1 MSGLGALTTAV
12 WTWLG
17 AELVLSSGLWAA
29 YVLGA
34 RHLRSAADRF
44 LFLKLAFVALLVLPW
59 LPSMAPSAAPAAWEV
74 AGRLPSQLAGV
85 APRAGGS
92 GPVLGVASGLALLYL
107 LWVGRCVLSLG
118 VSALRLRRLVRGAQ
132 ARELPGWGTVLLH
145 GGELPPATVGLFR
158 PRILLPARLYHELDA
173 RAVQLVLRH
182 EAVHRRR
189 RDGLFNA
196 LVLLMRGL
204 LAMSPLVRAL
214 ARQFEDEMEL
224 SVDAE
229 VLADKSIAPRE
240 YGRLL
245 VELATGLVPRHP
257 PGCSAIFI
265 ARFLITRRISA
276 MSKPMSPKHR
286 PLLAACAFAAC
297 AVLGGGGLS
306 ALHLTSSAW
315 ASAAARPAAEAADSV
330 LQFFLVEAGGSR
342 SVADEEGGALP
353 LAAAPVLTT
362 ADLDRA
368 TFTDAEN
375 PTVSVHL
382 RPAAAARF
390 AAFSGSHIGHKLAI
404 LLDGKLLAAPV
415 IKARI
420 DGDSIMLSGRF
431 PKEMRRLTATINAA
445 QASPAAPR

>member
-1 MSGLGALTTAV
+1 MSGLGALTAAV

-17 AELVLSSGLWAA
+17 AELLLSSGLWAA

-34 RHLRSAADRF
+34 RVLRSAADRF

-59 LPSMAPSAAPAAWEV
+59 LPSLLPASTAAAWEV
-74 AGRLPSQLAGV
+74 AGRLPSQLPGV
-85 APRAGGS
+85 RLGGGGS
-92 GPVLGVASGLALLYL
+92 GPELGAASGLALLYL
-107 LWVGRCVLSLG
+107 LWVGRCFLTLGLS
-118 VSALRLRRLVRGAQ
+118 AFRLRRLVRGAQ

-145 GGELPPATVGLFR
+145 DGALSPATVGLVR
-158 PRILLPARLYHELDA
+158 PRILLPARLYHQLDA
-173 RAVQLVLRH
+173 RAVQLILRH

-196 LVLLMRGL
+196 LVLLLRGL
-204 LAMSPLVRAL
+204 LAFSPLVRAL
-214 ARQFEDEMEL
+214 ARHFESEMEL

-229 VLADKSIAPRE
+229 VLADRSVAPRE

-245 VELATGLVPRHP
+245 VELATDLMPRP
-257 PGCSAIFI
+257 QPGCSAIFI
-265 ARFLITRRISA
+265 ARSLITRRISA
-276 MSKPMSPKHR
+276 MSKPIPVKNR
-286 PLLAACAFAAC
+286 PFLAACAFAAC

-342 SVADEEGGALP
+342 SVADEDGGTLP
-353 LAAAPVLTT
+353 LAAVPVLTT

-368 TFTDAEN
+368 TFTDGEN

-382 RPAAAARF
+382 RPGAAARF
-390 AAFSGSHIGHKLAI
+390 AAFSGSHLGHKLAI

-415 IKARI
+415 IKSRI
-420 DGDSIMLSGRF
+420 DGDSIMLSGHF

-445 QASPAAPR
+445 QSSLAAPR